1 MTITYKS
8 SDAVLILYHHHTV
21 SYVQIEEIS
30 NYRVNSLLKIQPA
43 LSKAALKLN
52 KKTEYDI

>member
-8 SDAVLILYHHHTV
+8 SDAVLILYHQHTV
-21 SYVQIEEIS
+21 SYVQMDEIS
-30 NYRVNSLLKIQPA
+30 NYSVNSLLKIQPA
-43 LSKAALKLN
+43 LSKAALELN